1 MANKTEPV
9 RKRVPAIIVDDA
21 YVTYE
26 VFVSGRRVPARA
38 GSRVRSRGNIREVD
52 ALNGV
57 SLTVYEGDAVG
68 IIGPNGSGKSTL
80 MNALTE
86 VVALKSGAI
95 YARSNPSLL
104 GVGAAMMGSLS
115 GRKNVILGGL
125 AMGYTMAEITEK
137 FDEIVD
143 FSGISD
149 FIDLPMST
157 YSAGMVERLKFAIT
171 ATKKHDILIIDEAL
185 AVGDQDF
192 RIKSEKKMKE
202 LIRDAGVLFLVSH
215 SMKSIVDICN
225 RAVWIEGGK
234 IVMEGTPKE
243 VCEAYSKKTGSPLDD

>member
-1 MANKTEPV
+1 MAAMPKAETT
-9 RKRVPAIIVDDA
+9 RVPAIVVDDVH
-21 YVTYE
+21 VTYE
-26 VFVSGRRVPARA
+26 VYVSGKRVPPRA
-38 GSRVRSRGNIREVD
+38 GSRVRARGNIRQVD
-52 ALNGV
+52 ALRGV
-57 SLTVYEGDAVG
+57 SLNVYEGDAIGV
-68 IIGPNGSGKSTL
+68 IGPNGSGKSTL

-86 VVALKSGAI
+86 VAPVVQGAI

-104 GVGAAMMGSLS
+104 GVGAAMLGALS

-125 AMGYTMAEITEK
+125 AMGYTVEEIHDK
-137 FDEIVD
+137 FDEIVE
-143 FSGISD
+143 FSGIGD
-149 FIDLPMST
+149 FIDFPMST

-192 RIKSEKKMKE
+192 RMKSEKKMKE

-215 SMKSIVDICN
+215 SMKSITDICN

-234 IVMEGTPKE
+234 IVMEGTPQE
-243 VCEAYSKKTGSPLDD
+243 VCGAYSKKTGSPLDD

>member
-1 MANKTEPV
+1 MAKQTARPGKPV
-9 RKRVPAIIVDDA
+9 LAIVVDNA
-21 YVTYE
+21 HVTYE
-26 VFVSGRRVPARA
+26 VFVSGKRVPARA

-52 ALNGV
+52 ALKGV

-68 IIGPNGSGKSTL
+68 IIGSNGSGKSTL

-86 VVALKSGAI
+86 MVALKKGAI

-125 AMGYTMAEITEK
+125 AMGYTMGEITEK
-137 FDEIVD
+137 FDEIVE
-143 FSGISD
+143 FSGIGD

-192 RIKSEKKMKE
+192 RAKSEQKMKE

-215 SMKSIVDICN
+215 SMKSVMDICT
-225 RAVWIEGGK
+225 RVIWIEEGK
-234 IVMEGTPKE
+234 IVMDGNPPE
-243 VCEAYSKKTGSPLDD
+243 VCGAYSKKTGSPLDD